1 MGERLVVIGGTAAGL
16 SAASK
21 AKRLKPDMDITVYE
35 RSGYVSYGACGLP
48 YYVGGMIE
56 EAVDLVS
63 LDVNTLTNKRGIP
76 TFIHHEVTKIDR
88 QILARSRG
96 FSGGRCPGPG

>member
-56 EAVDLVS
+56 EADDLVS

-76 TFIHHEVTKIDR
+76 TFIHHEVTKIER
-88 QILARSRG
+88 QAKTVAVRDLDTG
-96 FSGGRCPGPG
+96 KEFE